1 MTQILG
7 LDIWIGCAG
16 MSRLC
21 GATLGPI
28 DFPFQPWEEAL
39 LTLTPTNHLRGL
51 EENRPSM
58 YSLGIS
64 VHSCPPTR
72 RSLNVPH
79 VGLRGGSTSREHCGI
94 YQVRAGTQRRAA
106 RLCCRGNGKGWVR
119 QVSDTSRG
127 TTNN

>member
-7 LDIWIGCAG
+7 LDIWVGCAG

-21 GATLGPI
+21 GATLGSL

-39 LTLTPTNHLRGL
+39 LTLTPTNHLKGL
-51 EENRPSM
+51 EENKPSE

-64 VHSCPPTR
+64 IHSYPPAR
-72 RSLNVPH
+72 HSLNVPQCWDA
-79 VGLRGGSTSREHCGI
+79 GAPPREYYDMC
-94 YQVRAGTQRRAA
+94 QVWAGTRRRAA
-106 RLCCRGNGKGWVR
+106 RLCCGGNGEGWVR